1 MRVSEPH
8 GMPLQAVLGR
18 LWRARGKNSPRNVLK
33 EQAIYKRKN
42 DPSTPLDSSS
52 SRLMRLPGSLRMVRS
67 PIPSFAWS
75 VGRLQNH
82 EGTCVGDL
90 HGARQV
96 AGAIP
101 RHGFGPVVA

>member
-1 MRVSEPH
+1 H

-33 EQAIYKRKN
+33 ERAIYKRKN

-82 EGTCVGDL
+82 ESSFVGDL
-90 HGARQV
+90 HRPWKV
-96 AGAIP
+96 AGAMP
-101 RHGFGPVVA
+101 RHDLGPVVA